1 MRLNLPDYEQLSTW
15 RPEDLP
21 VGNVAEAGASEKY
34 VTGGWRTMRPV
45 WDQEACKNCM
55 LCWIVCPDVSILVND
70 QVMTGID
77 YDHCKGCGICVH
89 ECKFNALHRVAEDQ
103 AKED

>member
-34 VTGGWRTMRPV
+34 VTGG
-45 WDQEACKNCM
+45 
-55 LCWIVCPDVSILVND
+55 
-70 QVMTGID
+70 
-77 YDHCKGCGICVH
+77 
-89 ECKFNALHRVAEDQ
+89 
-103 AKED
+103 